1 MDHVNS
7 FSSNSQ
13 NAENNRLKK
22 RVGQNFVIIYIWFG
36 PADQQ
41 INLVLPKILSLKSVH
56 NSWGNSYIPCL

>member
-22 RVGQNFVIIYIWFG
+22 RVDQNFVIIYI
-36 PADQQ
+36 
-41 INLVLPKILSLKSVH
+41 
-56 NSWGNSYIPCL
+56 